1 MTLPKM
7 LLVPLVAL
15 VAVGFAACGDDD
27 SDTSTSAAT
36 EETTA
41 ETVSED
47 ATVSFV
53 TPTDGETGSDEVTAE
68 VDISGFE
75 INADAVGKPP
85 VDGEGHLHFQMD
97 EGKYDNAKYSGAN
110 GELAEQLGV
119 DGMYSPSTEP
129 TITYTGLPAG
139 EHTLTVYLANN
150 DHSESGVEETVTFT
164 VE

>member
-1 MTLPKM
+1 MTLPKI
-7 LLVPLVAL
+7 LLVPIVAL

-36 EETTA
+36 EETA
-41 ETVSED
+41 ADSGSEE

-53 TPTDGETGSDEVTAE
+53 TPTDGETGGDEVTAE

-75 INADAVGKPP
+75 LNADAVGKPP
-85 VDGEGHLHFQMD
+85 VDGEGHLHFALD
-97 EGKYDNAKYSGAN
+97 DGEFDNAKYSGAN

-119 DGMYSPSTEP
+119 DGQYSPSVEP

-150 DHSESGVEETVTFT
+150 DHSESGVEETITFT